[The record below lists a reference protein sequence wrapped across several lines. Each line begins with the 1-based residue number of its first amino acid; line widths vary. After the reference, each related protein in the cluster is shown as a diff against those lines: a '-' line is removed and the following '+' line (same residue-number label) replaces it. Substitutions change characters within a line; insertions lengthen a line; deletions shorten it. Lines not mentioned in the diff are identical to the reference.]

1 MIVRTNGIVP
11 LKESTGHGAPQM
23 KGSVLMATAV
33 TGVAAASAVAAYMAS
48 TPKAEREDCPGK
60 IVCPITGELI
70 CADQCP
76 AEVGKTVAL
85 PVSEVPSCCAGKD

>member
-1 MIVRTNGIVP
+1 
-11 LKESTGHGAPQM
+11 M
-23 KGSVLMATAV
+23 KRSFLMATAI

-48 TPKAEREDCPGK
+48 TPRAERDDCPGK

-76 AEVGKTVAL
+76 LEVGRTVAL
-85 PVSEVPSCCAGKD
+85 PVAETPSCCAGPQE